1 MKFLDK
7 LQNEILIGDGAI
19 GTLLYDRGHSG
30 SIEDANRHA
39 EEMVVSAHQE
49 YIEAGANVI
58 QSNTYAANQL
68 KLMNYG
74 LEHGMGEINAQGV
87 RLAKH
92 AAKGKNVYVAGT
104 IGGIRDGR
112 ASPFNNQ
119 EIKAATQSQAEALLS
134 EDPDVILLET
144 YYDLHEL
151 VQAVRVIKRLSP
163 DMPVIGNVSLGDVG
177 VLHGGIPVNDA
188 LLRLWNEGANVIGI
202 NCRMGPAQTIAS
214 LEEISLPEGAY
225 LSAYPNASLPGIQD
239 GRLVYQ
245 SNPDYFKSQAEE
257 FRKQGVHLLGGCC
270 GTTPEHIRSFTEKL
284 QGQSPAVKER
294 TKVSAVR
301 EQASAEVGDTLQ
313 LDKKDPSIIV
323 ELDPPKSLT
332 KMDKFLNG
340 AQTLHEAG
348 ADAVTLADNSL
359 ATSRIDN
366 LAASTLIKQQAG
378 AHPLLHIACRDRNL
392 IGMQSHLLGLHALGI
407 RDVLAVTGDPT
418 KVGDF
423 PGATSVYDLT
433 SFDLI
438 RLIKAM
444 NEGFSHSGRPLGLQ
458 TKFTVGAA
466 FNPNVSSM
474 AKAVKRLEKKI
485 VAGADFVMTQPIY
498 DVETLHQ
505 LKEATAHL
513 DIPIYVGIMPLIN
526 GRNAEFLHNEVPGI
540 QLTEQVRK
548 RMAECGKDVQK
559 GEEEGMAIA
568 KELQGASLELFGRIY
583 LITPFLRYHITAAL
597 TSDIKT
603 RSAQQMRFS

>member
-1 MKFLDK
+1 MKFLEK
-7 LQNEILIGDGAI
+7 LKDEILIGDGAI
-19 GTLLYDRGHSG
+19 GTLLYERGYSG
-30 SIEDANRHA
+30 SIEDANRRA
-39 EEMVVSAHQE
+39 EEIVVSAHQE

-68 KLMNYG
+68 KLGNYG
-74 LEHGMGEINAQGV
+74 LEQETDRINTQGM
-87 RLAKH
+87 RLAKQ
-92 AAKGKNVYVAGT
+92 AASGKDVYVAGT

-112 ASPFNNQ
+112 ASSFTNQ
-119 EIKAATQSQAEALLS
+119 DIKEATQSQAEALMA
-134 EDPDVILLET
+134 EDPDAILLET

-151 VQAVRVIKRLSP
+151 IQAVRIIKRLSP

-177 VLHGGIPVNDA
+177 VLHGGIPINDA
-188 LLRLWNEGANVIGI
+188 LLRLLNEGADVVGI

-214 LEEISLPEGAY
+214 LEEVSLPEGAY

-245 SNPDYFKSQAEE
+245 SNPDYFKNQAEE
-257 FRKQGVHLLGGCC
+257 FRNQGVRLLGGCC
-270 GTTPEHIRSFTEKL
+270 GTTPEHIRSFKDKL
-284 QGQSPAVKER
+284 QHQAPFVKER
-294 TKVSAVR
+294 AKGSTVR
-301 EQASAEVGDTLQ
+301 EQASAEVGNTLR
-313 LDKKDPSIIV
+313 LDKEDPSIIV

-332 KMDKFLNG
+332 KIDKFIKG
-340 AQTLHEAG
+340 AKALHEAG

-423 PGATSVYDLT
+423 PGASSVYDLT

-438 RLIKAM
+438 RLIKSM

-458 TKFTVGAA
+458 TQFTVGAA

-474 AKAVKRLEKKI
+474 DKAVKRLEKKI

-498 DVETLHQ
+498 DVETLQ
-505 LKEATAHL
+505 RLKEASAHL
-513 DIPIYVGIMPLIN
+513 DIPIYIGIMPLIN
-526 GRNAEFLHNEVPGI
+526 ERNAEFLHNEVPGI

-548 RMAECGKDVQK
+548 RMAACKGDVQK
-559 GEEEGMAIA
+559 GEEEGLAIA
-568 KELQGASLELFGRIY
+568 KELLEASLDLFGRLY

-597 TSDIKT
+597 TNDVKA
-603 RSAQQMRFS
+603 RSFNV

>member
-1 MKFLDK
+1 MEFLEK
-7 LQNEILIGDGAI
+7 LKKEILVGDGAI
-19 GTLLYDRGHSG
+19 GTLLYDRGYSG
-30 SIEDANRHA
+30 SIEDANRRA
-39 EEMVVSAHQE
+39 EEMVVAAHRE
-49 YIEAGANVI
+49 YVEAGANVI
-58 QSNTYAANQL
+58 QSNTYAANRL
-68 KLMNYG
+68 KLKNYG
-74 LEHGMGEINAQGV
+74 LEQQMARMNTQGM
-87 RLAKH
+87 RLAKQ
-92 AAKGKNVYVAGT
+92 AASGKEEVYVAGT

-112 ASPFNNQ
+112 ASPFSNQ
-119 EIKAATQSQAEALLS
+119 DIKKATESQAEALMA
-134 EDPDVILLET
+134 EEPDAILLET

-151 VQAVRVIKRLSP
+151 VQAVRIIKRLSP
-163 DMPVIGNVSLGDVG
+163 EIPVIGNVSLGDVG

-188 LLRLWNEGANVIGI
+188 LLRLLNEGTDVVGI

-214 LEEISLPEGAY
+214 LEEVSVPEGTY
-225 LSAYPNASLPGIQD
+225 LSAYPNASLPGLQD

-257 FRKQGVHLLGGCC
+257 FRQQGVRLLGGCC
-270 GTTPEHIRSFTEKL
+270 GTTPEHIRSFKEKL
-284 QGQSPAVKER
+284 QDRAPLVKAR
-294 TKVSAVR
+294 AKVSTVR
-301 EQASAEVGDTLQ
+301 EQASAEVGNTIRLE
-313 LDKKDPSIIV
+313 KEGPSIIV

-332 KMDKFLNG
+332 KMDKFLKG
-340 AQTLHEAG
+340 AQALHEAG

-423 PGATSVYDLT
+423 PGASSVYDLT

-438 RLIKAM
+438 RLIKSM
-444 NEGFSHSGRPLGLQ
+444 NEGFSHSGRPLGVQ
-458 TKFTVGAA
+458 TQFTVGAA

-474 AKAVKRLEKKI
+474 DKAVKRLEKKI

-498 DVETLHQ
+498 DVETLRL

-548 RMAECGKDVQK
+548 RMADSRGDVQK

-568 KELQGASLELFGRIY
+568 KELQEAGLDLFGRLY

-597 TSDIKT
+597 MNDVKA
-603 RSAQQMRFS
+603 SASS